1 MLAVWALRIYPAP
14 KVRRRGA
21 RARLGCVPRLTPPPF
36 SRQVTWPMVRA
47 LLPVTILHLIGHVA
61 GCASYNFSSVS
72 FMQVVK
78 AAEPVVSVLVLTALY
93 GKRFSAGIWGS
104 LIPIVAG
111 VAVVSATEVN
121 FAVAGFLTAMLSNF
135 AFVFRN
141 IKSKEAQTDIGLH
154 GINLYAWM
162 SILGTALLLPVSL
175 AMEGGQVQTAL
186 ANASARFATSGA
198 VPFMGFGVN
207 TPFVVFLLTGGL
219 FYHLYNQTSYMCLE
233 GISPLTYSICNTVKR
248 VVVILA
254 GIAVFRNPI
263 LPINAVASAVA
274 IFGTYL
280 YSQAEMRAK
289 KASTA

>member
-1 MLAVWALRIYPAP
+1 
-14 KVRRRGA
+14 
-21 RARLGCVPRLTPPPF
+21 
-36 SRQVTWPMVRA
+36 VRA
-47 LLPVTILHLIGHVA
+47 LLPVTVLHLVGHVA

-78 AAEPVVSVLVLTALY
+78 AAEPVVSVICLTLLY
-93 GKRFSAGIWGS
+93 GKRFSAGIWLS
-104 LIPIVAG
+104 LVPIVAG

-121 FAVAGFLTAMLSNF
+121 FAVAGFLTAMLSNL

-162 SILGTALLLPVSL
+162 SILGTVLLLPVSL
-175 AMEGGQVQTAL
+175 LMEGGQAAAAL
-186 ANASARFATSGA
+186 RVASESFATSGA
-198 VPFMGFGVN
+198 VPFLWCGAG

-263 LPINAVASAVA
+263 PPINALASAVA
-274 IFGTYL
+274 IAGTWF
-280 YSQAEMRAK
+280 YSRAEQADKAK
-289 KASTA
+289 AA